1 MNKQRFAI
9 CYSPTLISSN
19 QGARVCKLS
28 ITRTTHDTF
37 NRVYIIPLLSPKNS
51 QCNAH
56 PHQSSNTTSHHT
68 PHATPHATPHHAIQT
83 RFLAKLPINP
93 TCRLLTF
100 ESSIYI
106 FPTPSPSHGPSP
118 VFPLKETRKASI
130 HLPNPSFHSIL
141 SSAPTHT
148 QKD

>member
-37 NRVYIIPLLSPKNS
+37 NRVYIIPPLSPKNS

-56 PHQSSNTTSHHT
+56 PHQSSNTTSHL
-68 PHATPHATPHHAIQT
+68 TPHATPHHTIQT

-93 TCRLLTF
+93 TRRLLNHL
-100 ESSIYI
+100 SIFFQHQAQLMNLLSP
-106 FPTPSPSHGPSP
+106 FP
-118 VFPLKETRKASI
+118 PLTETRKASI

-141 SSAPTHT
+141 SSTPTHS